1 MSLGEIAE
9 VLMGP
14 RVTVPFPCWLACR
27 EPAEAM
33 EIRVRLTAED
43 VRAEGEKVTAEFKK
57 WLDAGT

>member
-1 MSLGEIAE
+1 MPCRSL
-9 VLMGP
+9 
-14 RVTVPFPCWLACR
+14 CR